1 MGLIDA
7 LGADSEAVAK
17 AADLAR
23 VSHYQVANLYDLAG
37 VQSSSSAF
45 FYQSPEGITMPY
57 PKEPGLYLLY
67 VPPLPAEK

>member
-1 MGLIDA
+1 
-7 LGADSEAVAK
+7 K
-17 AADLAR
+17 AAELAR
-23 VSHYQVANLYDLAG
+23 VGHYQAADLYDLAG

-67 VPPLPAEK
+67 IPPLPVEK